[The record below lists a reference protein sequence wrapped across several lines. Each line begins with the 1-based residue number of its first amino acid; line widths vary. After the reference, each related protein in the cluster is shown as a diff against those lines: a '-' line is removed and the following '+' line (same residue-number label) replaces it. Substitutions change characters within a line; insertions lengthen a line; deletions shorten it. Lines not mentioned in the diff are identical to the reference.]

1 MPNFPTHENAG
12 IKNFK
17 PKKILWL
24 SLSLEIPSTPPPWF
38 SWTGSFRE
46 LNWRTSGCSCFFLKS
61 IWIFEYK
68 HSFVDKTMVLKAA
81 TVWSWGAWLLGL
93 CLETVP
99 QWHAAHAQQRSYSTP
114 AESFQNRANER
125 LICWQ
130 GAHTSVYLN
139 VHVHAYKVSILTY
152 LSWINCH
159 FKLWIT
165 NMGTLWG
172 RFQGPLFCPLYL
184 GLPRWVPYSINLQM
198 EDKSE

>member
-1 MPNFPTHENAG
+1 MRPMIVRPGFRNCAPATCS
-12 IKNFK
+12 
-17 PKKILWL
+17 PCSTKIL
-24 SLSLEIPSTPPPWF
+24 
-38 SWTGSFRE
+38 
-46 LNWRTSGCSCFFLKS
+46 LNSCR
-61 IWIFEYK
+61 
-68 HSFVDKTMVLKAA
+68 V
-81 TVWSWGAWLLGL
+81 
-93 CLETVP
+93 
-99 QWHAAHAQQRSYSTP
+99 
-114 AESFQNRANER
+114 FQNRANER

-172 RFQGPLFCPLYL
+172 WFQGPLFCPLYL

-198 EDKSE
+198 EDRSE